1 MVCSV
6 YNKDGT
12 RMIYLFTGLP
22 GSGKSFDAARNVS
35 SAKYSYVISNSQI
48 QGTTYIENEFLD
60 PAKLISTGKH
70 YQSGEGSL
78 LLIIDECQLLFNSR
92 LWRDTGMDWI
102 SFFSQHRKL
111 GYDILLIT
119 QNALMLDAQIRELV
133 DTQIAHVRLRGT
145 PLVIRRESSKGLL
158 RDRISLMFLR
168 PSVWHLYDTTNAFL
182 PFGSSLSEESYY
194 DLI

>member
-1 MVCSV
+1 MARNV
-6 YNKDGT
+6 YDKDDT

-35 SAKYSYVISNSQI
+35 ISKYSYVISNSQI
-48 QGTTYIENEFLD
+48 QGAFYVSNEELN
-60 PAKLISTGKH
+60 PAKLIATGKR
-70 YQSGEGSL
+70 YNSGEGSL

-92 LWRDTGMDWI
+92 MWRDTGMDWI

-119 QNALMLDAQIRELV
+119 QDVFMLDAQIRELI

-145 PLVIRRESSKGLL
+145 PIIIRRETSKGLL
-158 RDRISLMFLR
+158 RDRISLMLLR
-168 PSVWHLYDTTNAFL
+168 PSVWQLYDTTNAFL
-182 PFGSSLSEESYY
+182 PFGCNLSEESYY
-194 DLI
+194 ELV